1 MTIDYAQWSD
11 EYEQY
16 ASRILGIIK
25 KEKERMKEQGL
36 SKYDRKAMQ
45 AKLTAYRRIYR
56 DLLHTAS
63 HLRLRAR
70 AFA

>member
-1 MTIDYAQWSD
+1 MIDYAKWSD
-11 EYEQY
+11 EYEQN
-16 ASRILGIIK
+16 ASQVLGVIEREKARLNDQDLPKETREALRSRII
-25 KEKERMKEQGL
+25 E
-36 SKYDRKAMQ
+36 
-45 AKLTAYRRIYR
+45 YRRIYR